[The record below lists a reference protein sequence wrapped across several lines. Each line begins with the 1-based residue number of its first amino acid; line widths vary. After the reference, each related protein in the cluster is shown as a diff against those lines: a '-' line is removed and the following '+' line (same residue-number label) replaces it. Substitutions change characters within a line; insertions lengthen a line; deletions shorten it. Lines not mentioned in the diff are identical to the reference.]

1 MAYRMKVNSIP
12 IADDDPF
19 GNHPNNYKNLDDLRV
34 FNQDQLY
41 HLLTPRFMRQI
52 LGLHHLSAFI
62 CHEKYMSKMMEL
74 SSRMICVATS
84 CKNRLSVRQ
93 VEEFARTLA
102 RRCPIDSFGDF
113 QVYYSITILR
123 NGDALDSEIVMSIN
137 YFDKIT
143 RLYLKGVHDVWP
155 AEITWK

>member
-12 IADDDPF
+12 IADDDLF

-52 LGLHHLSAFI
+52 LGMHPLSVFI
-62 CHEKYMSKMMEL
+62 SHQKYMSKMMEL
-74 SSRMICVATS
+74 NSNMVCVATS

-102 RRCPIDSFGDF
+102 QRCPTDTNGDF

-123 NGDALDSEIVMSIN
+123 NGDEPDSEIVMSVN

-143 RLYLKGVHDVWP
+143 RLYLKGAHDVWP